1 MVTWWQTRPAEVGTR
16 WNTGLGAALHR
27 WRNRRAHERQYPMGA
42 GLDEIFGPARKHVRE
57 RMEWVAV
64 AKIDDRVSG
73 DDPIVDLGTGTVT
86 MPTRETADG

>member
-1 MVTWWQTRPAEVGTR
+1 VTW
-16 WNTGLGAALHR
+16 WNTGLDTALHR
-27 WRNRRAHERQYPMGA
+27 WRERRARERQYPMGA

-86 MPTRETADG
+86 MPTRDIGDDR

>member
-1 MVTWWQTRPAEVGTR
+1 
-16 WNTGLGAALHR
+16 
-27 WRNRRAHERQYPMGA
+27 MGA

-64 AKIDDRVSG
+64 AKIDDLVSG

-86 MPTRETADG
+86 MPPRDIGDDR